1 MKKYL
6 QITVVLTIFGLLVF
20 LRQVW
25 GKENMPVVGNK
36 NIQNPTAINPVP
48 TITSVPTPSSTPLP
62 SSASQVQTKTT
73 PQPTAQ
79 PTAAP
84 SMPMMQMGRYK
95 NGTYT
100 GSVADAFYGNL
111 QVQAVI
117 SGGRITDVIFLQ
129 FPNDNST
136 SQYVNSQADPMLRQE
151 AIQAQ
156 SANVDIISG
165 ASASSQAFQQ
175 SLADALSQAK

>member
-6 QITVVLTIFGLLVF
+6 QITVVLTVFGLLVF

-25 GKENMPVVGNK
+25 GKEDMPVVGNK
-36 NIQNPTAINPVP
+36 TLQNPTAINPTP
-48 TITSVPTPSSTPLP
+48 TSQPPTPTPL
-62 SSASQVQTKTT
+62 SSSGPQTQATAQPTVAPT
-73 PQPTAQ
+73 PQPTVN
-79 PTAAP
+79 T
-84 SMPMMQMGRYK
+84 GKYK
-95 NGTYT
+95 NGIYT

-129 FPNDNST
+129 FPNDNRT
-136 SQYVNSQADPMLRQE
+136 SQYVNSQADPMLKQE

-156 SANVDIISG
+156 SAQVDIISG

-175 SLADALSQAK
+175 SLADALSKAK

>member
-25 GKENMPVVGNK
+25 GKEDMPIAGNK
-36 NIQNPTAINPVP
+36 TLQNPTAINPTP
-48 TITSVPTPSSTPLP
+48 TITPVPTPIPTPPP
-62 SSASQVQTKTT
+62 SSVPQTQTT
-73 PQPTAQ
+73 AKPTTQP
-79 PTAAP
+79 AATP
-84 SMPMMQMGRYK
+84 NMPMMQTGRYK

-117 SGGRITDVIFLQ
+117 TNGKISNVVFLQ
-129 FPNDNST
+129 YPSDNST
-136 SQYVNSQADPMLRQE
+136 SQYVNGQAMPLLTQE

-156 SANVDIISG
+156 SAQVDIISG

-175 SLADALSQAK
+175 SLADALAQAK